1 MLFRSSRADVEI
13 PDVKVEASGKKFR
26 LSLPQGWLEQHPLTQ
41 RALEEEAVH
50 WHAVG
55 IKYLFA

>member
-1 MLFRSSRADVEI
+1 M
-13 PDVKVEASGKKFR
+13 VEANSKRFR
-26 LSLPQGWLEQHPLTQ
+26 LVLPEGWLERRPLTQ

-55 IKYLFA
+55 MKYAFA

>member
-1 MLFRSSRADVEI
+1 VPPE
-13 PDVKVEASGKKFR
+13 
-26 LSLPQGWLEQHPLTQ
+26 WLTQRPLTQ

-55 IKYLFA
+55 MKYQFG